1 MFFQGHQEYITHSA
15 SHELGPWISV
25 KGIIR
30 AVEFCKVEGL
40 AYSPLAG
47 SGDSCCKMTLQ
58 FVDPTSPVF
67 GKTFKLTLPEVTG
80 FPDFLVERTRYD
92 AAIQRNWTSRDKCR
106 VWWKNEG
113 EEDGSW
119 WDGRILSVKASSS
132 EFPDSPWDR
141 YVIRYRSEPTQAHLH
156 SPWELYDIGTQWE
169 QPHIDDESS
178 NKLLSSLAKLEQ
190 SGDKPQVFPKSIHS
204 MRDEVD
210 LCPEIIFFKKKNK

>member
-1 MFFQGHQEYITHSA
+1 MDALFFQGHQEYITYSG
-15 SHELGPWISV
+15 SHEAGPWTSV

-40 AYSPLAG
+40 EYSPFAG

-58 FVDPTSPVF
+58 FVDPTSHVF
-67 GKTFKLTLPEVTG
+67 GKTFKLTLPEVTS

-92 AAIQRNWTSRDKCR
+92 AAIHRNWTSRDKCR

-119 WDGRILSVKASSS
+119 WDGRILSVKARSP

-141 YVIRYRSEPTQAHLH
+141 YVIRYRSEPTETHLH

-169 QPHIDDESS
+169 QPHIDDESR

-190 SGDKPQVFPKSIHS
+190 SGDKPQVIKSS
-204 MRDEVD
+204 D
-210 LCPEIIFFKKKNK
+210 II